1 MSYGGRPSLRIQSS
15 LLLVLIGRDNRVK
28 SGVGQGALGQA
39 AGTQKSLS
47 LQLMKKKEE
56 SVMARR
62 VTGLI
67 KRYLM

>member
-1 MSYGGRPSLRIQSS
+1 MSYRGRPSLRIQSG
-15 LLLVLIGRDNRVK
+15 LLLALIGRDNRVK

-47 LQLMKKKEE
+47 LPLMKKKEA
-56 SVMARR
+56 SVVARR

-67 KRYLM
+67 TRYLM